1 MAAVHA
7 AIGGIK
13 LKSKN
18 FISLKDNVGDL
29 TVDRTFTVSANGL
42 VVVHGFKINTGYTVT
57 LILDNK
63 TVDTNP
69 MYGTASGPIG
79 FTLQGYATA
88 NTSGKVSC
96 NGDGGNWYIQKI
108 NVIPMDIV

>member
-1 MAAVHA
+1 MSAVHA

-18 FISLKDNVGDL
+18 FILLKDNVGDL

-42 VVVHGFKINTGYTVT
+42 VVVHGFKINTGHTVT

-63 TVDTNP
+63 TVDAIP
-69 MYGTASGPIG
+69 MYGTASGSIG

-96 NGDGGNWYIQKI
+96 DGDGGNWYIQRI